1 MYRTIIP
8 FSPFAASTAFII
20 LPSSGAVVIPFV
32 LPTLQPL
39 LAARASI
46 AKTNSV
52 QRYDSTPNAVAIF
65 TLLASQVTYLYSE
78 GAKYIELLFH
88 TTLLDR
94 IWSLKYLLGHMY
106 SAPYSSRREPS

>member
-1 MYRTIIP
+1 MII
-8 FSPFAASTAFII
+8 
-20 LPSSGAVVIPFV
+20 FV
-32 LPTLQPL
+32 LLTLHAL
-39 LAARASI
+39 IAAHTTI
-46 AKTNSV
+46 GKTNSV